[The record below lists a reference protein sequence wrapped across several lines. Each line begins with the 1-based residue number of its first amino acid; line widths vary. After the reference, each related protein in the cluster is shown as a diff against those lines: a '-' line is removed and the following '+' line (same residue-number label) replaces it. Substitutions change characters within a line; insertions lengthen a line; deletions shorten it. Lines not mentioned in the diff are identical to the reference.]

1 MSCKILQ
8 INVNRNSITTENILQ
23 MAIELNI
30 KILAIQEPWVIS
42 NNSNESCSITNNS
55 NEFRSINHPSFKQLF
70 SNYSTFRSRVL
81 FYISREYIVN
91 LVPISLLDPDYI
103 IIDLIN
109 LNIQLINIYNASHS
123 NIDNSIAT
131 IQRENL
137 LPNLFAKNTIL
148 LGDFNTHHPWWDPL
162 NTQSANSVYLMDIIN
177 KYSLSLINTIGEDT
191 FYRPYMAIPSSQNT
205 FFREFSNWL
214 PLLHF
219 TSRL

>member
-42 NNSNESCSITNNS
+42 NNSNE
-55 NEFRSINHPSFKQLF
+55 FRSINHPSFKQLLP
-70 SNYSTFRSRVL
+70 NYSTFRPRVL

-91 LVPISLLDPDYI
+91 LAPISLVDPDCI

-109 LNIQLINIYNASHS
+109 QNIQLVNIYNASHP
-123 NIDNSIAT
+123 NIENSLPILQRNILPKLINKKT
-131 IQRENL
+131 I
-137 LPNLFAKNTIL
+137 F

-162 NTQSANSVYLMDIIN
+162 NTQSSNS
-177 KYSLSLINTIGEDT
+177 
-191 FYRPYMAIPSSQNT
+191 
-205 FFREFSNWL
+205 
-214 PLLHF
+214 HF
-219 TSRL
+219 